1 MLFLQAIQKIRTMNS
16 KENMIHHIFSQE
28 KRADKQILSEPML
41 KTAYEVLQEALEIF
55 YHHLKVKK
63 VLR

>member
-41 KTAYEVLQEALEIF
+41 KKHTKCF
-55 YHHLKVKK
+55 RK
-63 VLR
+63 R